1 MYQKSYNGN
10 EHLGSIK
17 AEKFLNGVELLLK
30 KALYYAVWLI
40 TETSSICFGHIC
52 SPSAGP
58 GQQTVNWK
66 SQTIIKPTRSTN
78 WKSQTIIKP
87 TRSTNFSNLFFE

>member
-40 TETSSICFGHIC
+40 IGTKWH
-52 SPSAGP
+52 A
-58 GQQTVNWK
+58 Q
-66 SQTIIKPTRSTN
+66 
-78 WKSQTIIKP
+78 
-87 TRSTNFSNLFFE
+87 